1 MRKSK
6 RPTDGGGSWM
16 DTYGDMVTL
25 LLTFFIML
33 FSMSTVDA
41 QKWSVF
47 VQSISA
53 KDKEG
58 SEEVLINSEIGKDT
72 KPLGGETV
80 GSPDDS
86 KPSDPSDPT
95 TLYLTIADALNAID
109 ISDATVMRG
118 DDYTYISF
126 ENSVFFGGGSSVMTP
141 QGLNALDALCKS
153 IAPAAD
159 SISQVEIMSHT
170 AKVNPDGPSDIR
182 VDRTLSSLRA
192 AEAAIYIGNSGAI
205 SPKKLVTISYGEN
218 RPIADNRTPEG
229 RAKNRRIEFILL
241 DKDAK
246 LTGLENYY
254 EDLKSGKYNGKTI
267 ITTGDS
273 GS

>member
-1 MRKSK
+1 
-6 RPTDGGGSWM
+6 M

-95 TLYLTIADALNAID
+95 TLYLTIADALNAVD

-126 ENSVFFGGGSSVMTP
+126 ENSVFFGGGSSVMT
-141 QGLNALDALCKS
+141 QHGLEALDVLCKS

-159 SISQVEIMSHT
+159 AIEQLEIMSHT
-170 AKVNPDGPSDIR
+170 AKADPHKESNIR
-182 VDRTLSSLRA
+182 VDRTLSAMRA
-192 AEAAIYIGNSGAI
+192 AEAAIYIGESGAI
-205 SPKKLVTISYGEN
+205 EPKKLVTISYGEH
-218 RPIADNRTPEG
+218 RPIADNSTPEG

-241 DKDAK
+241 DKGAK
-246 LTGLENYY
+246 LKGIEKYY
-254 EDLKSGKYNGKTI
+254 EDLSSGSYNNQTI
-267 ITTGDS
+267 ITTGN
-273 GS
+273 